1 MLLVLTSSWW
11 RGQRNRKGR
20 GGSASQAFPG
30 ASWELSWG
38 CSLWGLGQDR
48 ARGSGTAPAAP
59 PVSRVSGVRACAQTS
74 TCHPLTVRG
83 PRCVHSRVYE
93 GRATPTGRVPA
104 AAQGTGA
111 AGPGCRRP
119 SAPGQPP
126 GAPAARGC
134 SSVLAPPF
142 PGAEHRLLQR
152 VLSTGSHRRPG
163 LGGPQPLSRQPVR
176 GPLLLP
182 PPPGAWGWRPGSGR
196 APLRDRR
203 GKAPLPSP
211 LPPILNPCLGSDS
224 PHCAPVSSGGLTESA
239 PAPGRPGQR
248 LGLGCCRPALR
259 PGRAA

>member
-1 MLLVLTSSWW
+1 MLLVLRSSWW

-38 CSLWGLGQDR
+38 CSLWGLGQDG

-93 GRATPTGRVPA
+93 GSAAPTGRVPA

-119 SAPGQPP
+119 AAPGQPR
-126 GAPAARGC
+126 GAPAAPRLQLCPRPSFPRGRAQA
-134 SSVLAPPF
+134 SPAGPQHGVPPQAWPGGAAAPLTAAGQRPPPAPPA
-142 PGAEHRLLQR
+142 PRRLG
-152 VLSTGSHRRPG
+152 VE
-163 LGGPQPLSRQPVR
+163 
-176 GPLLLP
+176 
-182 PPPGAWGWRPGSGR
+182 AW
-196 APLRDRR
+196 LRT
-203 GKAPLPSP
+203 APLPSP

-224 PHCAPVSSGGLTESA
+224 PIVPVSSGGLTESA
-239 PAPGRPGQR
+239 RAPGCPGQR

-259 PGRAA
+259 PRRAA